1 MKRSDLV
8 TMTMDE
14 LWLLRDEIGEILTA
28 KLAREKNRLEARLK
42 QLTLPAKV
50 DKLQKK
56 SKRPYPKVRPKF
68 RNPDKPSQTWAGRGK
83 MPRWLKEKLSSGK
96 RIEDFLISHP
106 ERGRRR
112 P

>member
-1 MKRSDLV
+1 MKRSDLEI
-8 TMTMDE
+8 MSMDE

-28 KLAREKNRLEARLK
+28 QLAREKKRLEARLK
-42 QLTLPAKV
+42 QLTLP
-50 DKLQKK
+50 DKADELQKK

-83 MPRWLKEKLSSGK
+83 MPGWLKEKLSSGQ

>member
-1 MKRSDLV
+1 
-8 TMTMDE
+8 MDE
-14 LWLLRDEIGEILTA
+14 LWLLRDEIDEILSA

-42 QLTLPAKV
+42 QLTLPAQA

-56 SKRPYPKVRPKF
+56 TTRRPYPKVRPKF
-68 RNPDKPSQTWAGRGK
+68 RNPDEPSQTWAGRGK
-83 MPRWLKEKLSSGK
+83 MPRWLKEKLSCGK